1 MTLICF
7 PFLHSRGA
15 VLAKSFLS
23 LADIVLT
30 FRVPFNCRF
39 SVTCQTIESWRYFD
53 LFKSLP
59 FDALTVFS
67 TMALFWPVNKS
78 IKAQRVPGLL
88 HTTVHLQ
95 IPTAP
100 MQAHTSSHKGNVSLV
115 NSLPITDTV
124 WNPCDKELH
133 HMNKLHKLYFFW
145 FNVWLDING

>member
-1 MTLICF
+1 MQAVFAHLNCTVKQCTNSPLSVKISSSSFEFMTLICF

-67 TMALFWPVNKS
+67 TMALFDLSTSQLRPKEYPDFYIQLCICRS
-78 IKAQRVPGLL
+78 QQLQCKLAHHHTKEMSLL
-88 HTTVHLQ
+88 STV
-95 IPTAP
+95 
-100 MQAHTSSHKGNVSLV
+100 
-115 NSLPITDTV
+115 
-124 WNPCDKELH
+124 C
-133 HMNKLHKLYFFW
+133 
-145 FNVWLDING
+145 